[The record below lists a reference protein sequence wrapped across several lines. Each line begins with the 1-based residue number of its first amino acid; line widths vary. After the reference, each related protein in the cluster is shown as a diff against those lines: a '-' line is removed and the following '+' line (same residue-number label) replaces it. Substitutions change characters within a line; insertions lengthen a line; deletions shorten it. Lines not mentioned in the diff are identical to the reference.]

1 MDLLVTIILG
11 FVIGLVARFLTPGD
25 DKMGI
30 ILTTICGVVGSVLG
44 KYIAGYLPF
53 ILNIPFGVYIASV
66 LGAVLIVLLLRVFRS
81 RS

>member
-1 MDLLVTIILG
+1 MLPA
-11 FVIGLVARFLTPGD
+11 FSPPGD

-44 KYIAGYLPF
+44 KYIAAYLPF
-53 ILNIPFGVYIASV
+53 ILSIPFGTYIAST
-66 LGAVLIVLLLRVFRS
+66 LGAILIVLLLRVFRS